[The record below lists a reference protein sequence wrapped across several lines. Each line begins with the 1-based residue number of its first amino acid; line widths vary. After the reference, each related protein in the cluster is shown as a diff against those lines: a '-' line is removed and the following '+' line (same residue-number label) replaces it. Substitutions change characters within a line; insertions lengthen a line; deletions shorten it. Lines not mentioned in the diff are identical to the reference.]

1 MWTVTTAF
9 SNVTTLSD
17 IRLDI
22 WLSTLHE
29 SALLLKKSD
38 NINKV
43 SAQPISL
50 WYLHLSSSNIWCAE
64 IKVLM
69 YTSLHDTTL
78 LLYIIIFGLMLRFR
92 SVSIT
97 KPKYYCLKIIYL
109 LYSSMSSYF
118 GPSWK
123 ACKGSKWSLSA
134 RHLKRLLQLR
144 IFHLMLNLLF
154 YSFYEFTFG
163 DLEIVPKINVLTRL
177 VLHW

>member
-1 MWTVTTAF
+1 MVLKMLLF
-9 SNVTTLSD
+9 SSARFILKFTPECAGAGPGVWCRLFSLHNKQKVGKLELSIFRDIHISYLVRWDKSFNVY
-17 IRLDI
+17 
-22 WLSTLHE
+22 
-29 SALLLKKSD
+29 
-38 NINKV
+38 V
-43 SAQPISL
+43 SAWHHPALIQYHF
-50 WYLHLSSSNIWCAE
+50 W
-64 IKVLM
+64 
-69 YTSLHDTTL
+69 
-78 LLYIIIFGLMLRFR
+78 LMLRFR

-134 RHLKRLLQLR
+134 RHLQRLLQLR

-177 VLHW
+177 VLHC